1 MNDFYINKVNDI
13 RSGLNKSQIDQ
24 MTILRNVSPPC
35 KETFKMPLI
44 SSVETK
50 KLIWKQKNSA
60 STGYDAIS
68 NKILRKIAPE
78 IAPIIAHL
86 INSIIRSGIFPQC
99 LKVETF
105 IPILKP
111 GKPSSSIESF
121 RPINCLPA
129 VEKLV
134 ENWFKTNLVQ
144 YFESKNLFNDH
155 HHGGERNFQP

>member
-13 RSGLNKSQIDQ
+13 RSGLNKSQIDP

-78 IAPIIAHL
+78 IAPTIVHL

-99 LKVETF
+99 LKVAK
-105 IPILKP
+105 I
-111 GKPSSSIESF
+111 
-121 RPINCLPA
+121 
-129 VEKLV
+129 
-134 ENWFKTNLVQ
+134 
-144 YFESKNLFNDH
+144 
-155 HHGGERNFQP
+155 FQF